1 MIHSGLE
8 GRVALVTGA
17 AKGIGLAASDALAL
31 AGADVALFDLPG
43 ADMNAAV
50 AAVAA
55 HGRRSIVISGD
66 VSVESDWARALG
78 ATLEAFGRLNV
89 LVNNAGITGPVG
101 PLVDCSVAAFDQV
114 HAVNTRGVF
123 LGIRTCAEALAA
135 TRGSIVNVSSI
146 SGIGGG
152 RNTIAYTASKHAVIG
167 MTKLA
172 AMEFSDRGVRVNAV
186 CPAPIVT
193 DMTAALANQY
203 RPEDPEG
210 FSREFAKGIPLGRY
224 GQPAEVADAI
234 VFLAGDTASFITGA
248 ALPVDGGI
256 RAR

>member
-1 MIHSGLE
+1 M
-8 GRVALVTGA
+8 
-17 AKGIGLAASDALAL
+17 
-31 AGADVALFDLPG
+31 
-43 ADMNAAV
+43 
-50 AAVAA
+50 
-55 HGRRSIVISGD
+55 
-66 VSVESDWARALG
+66 
-78 ATLEAFGRLNV
+78 
-89 LVNNAGITGPVG
+89 
-101 PLVDCSVAAFDQV
+101 
-114 HAVNTRGVF
+114 
-123 LGIRTCAEALAA
+123 
-135 TRGSIVNVSSI
+135 
-146 SGIGGG
+146 
-152 RNTIAYTASKHAVIG
+152 AYTASKHAVIG

-172 AMEFSDRGVRVNAV
+172 AMEFADRGVRVNAV

-210 FSREFAKGIPLGRY
+210 FSRDFAKGIPLGRY

>member
-1 MIHSGLE
+1 MTGQALE

-17 AKGIGLAASDALAL
+17 ARGIGLAAVGALAR
-31 AGADVALFDLPG
+31 AGADVAVFDLPG
-43 ADMNAAV
+43 ADLTDAV
-50 AAVAA
+50 AAVAGA
-55 HGRRSIVISGD
+55 GRRSLRISGD
-66 VSVESDWARALG
+66 VSREADWARALSG
-78 ATLEAFGRLNV
+78 TLEAFGRLDL
-89 LVNNAGITGPVG
+89 LVNNAGISGPIG
-101 PLVDCSVAAFDQV
+101 PLTECSVEAFDQV

-123 LGIRTCAEALAA
+123 LGIRTCAGALTE
-135 TRGSIVNVSSI
+135 TRGAIVNVSSI

-152 RNTIAYTASKHAVIG
+152 RNTVAYTASKHAVIG

-172 AMEFSDRGVRVNAV
+172 AMEFADKGVRVNAV

-203 RPEDPEG
+203 RPDAPDE
-210 FSREFAKGIPLGRY
+210 FAREFAKGIPLGRY
-224 GQPAEVADAI
+224 GQPSEVADAI
-234 VFLAGDTASFITGA
+234 VFLAGDAASFITGA